1 VFAAFAP
8 NPYQTVF
15 KTATPQILLKLFDDI
30 ARKIFSFP
38 GTRADERTDV
48 ILHHLEEQRFFGLAA
63 FVLDGSE
70 HGPLKSMT
78 SRAG

>member
-1 VFAAFAP
+1 
-8 NPYQTVF
+8 
-15 KTATPQILLKLFDDI
+15 
-30 ARKIFSFP
+30 
-38 GTRADERTDV
+38 
-48 ILHHLEEQRFFGLAA
+48 LHHLEEQRFFGLAA